1 MTASVPSR
9 AGGATRADAEETTT
23 PSEIPESDPNAV
35 QPEAG
40 PSPLAEPF
48 EEDSQEAVTPQGI
61 GAKVAKKARPSAT
74 DPLELKDLELPSSDP
89 SALAPGADPQLILP
103 LVDQSTLATSGA
115 IAHQNR
121 VFCNRHLKMTG
132 ISWVGFDMD
141 YTLAIYDQERM
152 DDLSI
157 RATIDKLIARGY
169 PAFVRDIP
177 HATDFPVRGLLIDKR
192 YGHVLKMD
200 RFKYVSRGY
209 HGMQELPPKTL
220 RDLYHSS
227 KLRIAASRYH
237 FVDTLYAL
245 SEVALYAALVEAYEQ
260 HGYAVDYGKLFAD
273 IRECID
279 EAHRDGTI
287 LDTMAADLPT
297 YVHKDPKLAAT
308 LHKFRSAGKKL
319 FVLTN
324 SGAQY
329 TEAMMTYLLGR
340 EMPEYPSWKNYFDV
354 IVSASKKPLFFRDE
368 APFMERYRA
377 ADGSERTR
385 RARLPFERGKIYEG
399 GNLVDFQRALGVHGD
414 EVLYVGD
421 HIFGDILRSRKDSA
435 WRTAMI
441 IQELETEI
449 EAHVECRQD
458 FFLADRYDETRDGLE
473 DSLRFYQ
480 QRFKELTRELEAAS
494 KEIAPP
500 SGPASDR
507 SSLSAERNRVK
518 GAVDRVRER
527 LRLVD
532 REVDALERRT
542 ALRFHKYWGSL
553 LKEGNEQ
560 SSFGHQVEDYA
571 CVYTSRVSNFAN
583 YSPQQTYRSQRDKM
597 PHEMGP

>member
-1 MTASVPSR
+1 MTASAPPG
-9 AGGATRADAEETTT
+9 AGGAPRAHADDPTAPSTALEKAPETDAVR
-23 PSEIPESDPNAV
+23 PD
-35 QPEAG
+35 AG
-40 PSPLAEPF
+40 PSPLAERVAEQ
-48 EEDSQEAVTPQGI
+48 EEDSQEAVSPQGV
-61 GAKVAKKARPSAT
+61 GDKVEREVRARVPGL
-74 DPLELKDLELPSSDP
+74 DDLRLP
-89 SALAPGADPQLILP
+89 PGIDSPEQLILP
-103 LVDQSTLATSGA
+103 LGDQAALVNAGA
-115 IAHQNR
+115 IARESR

-141 YTLAIYDQERM
+141 YTLAIYNQERM

-157 RATIDKLIARGY
+157 RATIGKLIARGY
-169 PAFVRDIP
+169 PEFLRSVP
-177 HATDFPVRGLLIDKR
+177 QATDFPVRGLLIDKR

-209 HGMQELPPKTL
+209 HGMQELPPATL

-260 HGYAVDYGKLFAD
+260 RGYAVDYAKLFAD

-287 LDTMAADLPT
+287 LDTMAADLPS
-297 YVHKDPKLAAT
+297 YVNKDPKLAAT

-319 FVLTN
+319 FLLTN
-324 SGAQY
+324 SGAAY
-329 TEAMMTYLLGR
+329 SESMMTYLLGK

-354 IVSASKKPLFFRDE
+354 IVAASKKPLFFSGD
-368 APFMERYRA
+368 APFMERI
-377 ADGSERTR
+377 GSGAGERTKK
-385 RARLPFERGKIYEG
+385 ARLPFERGKIYEG

-449 EAHVECRQD
+449 EAHVACAQD
-458 FFLADRYDETRDGLE
+458 FFLADRYEEARDGLE

-480 QRFKELTRELEAAS
+480 QRFKELTRELELAA
-494 KEIAPP
+494 KEAAPVP
-500 SGPASDR
+500 GDR
-507 SSLSAERNRVK
+507 SSLAAERNRVK

-532 REVDALERRT
+532 REVDSLDRRT

-553 LKEGNEQ
+553 LKEGTEQ
-560 SSFGHQVEDYA
+560 SSFGNQVEDYA
-571 CVYTSRVSNFAN
+571 CVYTSRVSNFVN

-597 PHEMGP
+597 PHEMGS

>member
-1 MTASVPSR
+1 MTSPPG
-9 AGGATRADAEETTT
+9 AGAPVRADD
-23 PSEIPESDPNAV
+23 DPISSAV
-35 QPEAG
+35 PPEAG
-40 PSPLAEPF
+40 PSPMATGDEPASAIPAGAAPHAQLAEP
-48 EEDSQEAVTPQGI
+48 
-61 GAKVAKKARPSAT
+61 
-74 DPLELKDLELPSSDP
+74 SSSEP
-89 SALAPGADPQLILP
+89 RVSVEQLILP
-103 LVDQSTLATSGA
+103 LGDQVSLANAGA
-115 IAHQNR
+115 IPHVQR
-121 VFCNRHLKMTG
+121 VFCNRHLKMTNVA
-132 ISWVGFDMD
+132 WVGFDMD

-157 RATIDKLIARGY
+157 RATIHKLLERGY
-169 PAFVRDIP
+169 PEFVRDVP
-177 HATDFPVRGLLIDKR
+177 HCTDFPVRGLLIDKR

-209 HGMQELPPKTL
+209 HGLTELPADEL
-220 RDLYHSS
+220 RRLYHSS
-227 KLRIAASRYH
+227 KVRIAGGRYH

-245 SEVALYAALVEAYEQ
+245 SEVAVYVALVDAYEK
-260 HGYAVDYGKLFAD
+260 HGYAVDYAKLFAD

-287 LDTMAADLPT
+287 LDTMAADLPR

-319 FVLTN
+319 FLLTN
-324 SGAQY
+324 SGAKY
-329 TEAMMTYLLGR
+329 TESMMTYLLGS

-354 IVSASKKPLFFRDE
+354 IVAASKKPLFFRED
-368 APFMERYRA
+368 APFFERIDESRVK
-377 ADGSERTR
+377 

-399 GNLVDFQRALGVHGD
+399 GNLVDFQRALGVQGD

-421 HIFGDILRSRKDSA
+421 HIFGDILRSKKESA

-441 IQELETEI
+441 IQEMETEI
-449 EAHVECRQD
+449 EAHVACKQD
-458 FFLADRYDETRDGLE
+458 FFLADRYDEARDGLE
-473 DSLRFYQ
+473 DSLRYYQ
-480 QRFKELTRELEAAS
+480 QRYKELTREIDGLHKDPSDEASAR
-494 KEIAPP
+494 KET
-500 SGPASDR
+500 
-507 SSLSAERNRVK
+507 LSAERNRVK

-532 REVDALERRT
+532 REVDRVERRT

-571 CVYTSRVSNFAN
+571 CVYTSRVSNFLN

-597 PHEMGP
+597 PHEAGG